1 MTLYLWKEP
10 LNKLFSPLS
19 KGSEKAFKEN
29 SACWNLIAWL
39 SLYINVKEEFSKS
52 ISSHLSTIE
61 LHFTML

>member
-10 LNKLFSPLS
+10 LNKLFFPLS

-39 SLYINVKEEFSKS
+39 SLYINVKEEF
-52 ISSHLSTIE
+52 
-61 LHFTML
+61 F